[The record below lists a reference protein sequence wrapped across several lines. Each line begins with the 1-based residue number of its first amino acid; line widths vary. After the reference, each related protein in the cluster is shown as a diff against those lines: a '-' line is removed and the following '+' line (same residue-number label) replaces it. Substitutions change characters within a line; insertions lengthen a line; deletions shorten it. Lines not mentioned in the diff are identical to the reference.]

1 MTKRNN
7 AKYKISRR
15 FGINLWGRAKDP
27 SERRAYVPGQH
38 GLTTG
43 KRISSDFG
51 TQLKAKQILKGYYGN
66 ISEKQ
71 FRNTFAEA
79 ENKKGD
85 TGENLINFLERRLDA
100 VIYRMNFVP
109 TVFAAR
115 QIVSHK
121 HILVNGKKVNIASYR
136 VSDGDVIEVKE
147 SSKTVPVI
155 MEATDKA
162 EREIPG
168 YLEVDLQA
176 KKGRFL
182 RTPSMEEVPYPV
194 KMDVNLV
201 IEFYSR

>member
-1 MTKRNN
+1 MSKRDNV
-7 AKYKISRR
+7 KYKISRR

-27 SERRAYVPGQH
+27 SERRSYVPGQH
-38 GLTTG
+38 GNVIG

-66 ISEKQ
+66 ITEKQ

-79 ENKKGD
+79 ANKKGD
-85 TGENLINFLERRLDA
+85 TGQNLINFLERRLDA
-100 VIYRMNFVP
+100 VVYRLNFAP

-115 QIVSHK
+115 QLVSHK
-121 HILVNGKKVNIASYR
+121 HVLVNGKKVNIASYR
-136 VSDGDVIEVKE
+136 VADGDTIEIKE
-147 SSKTVPVI
+147 ASKAMPI
-155 MEATDKA
+155 IIEATDKA

-168 YLEVDLQA
+168 YLEADLQA

-182 RTPSMEEVPYPV
+182 RAPSLEEVPYPV